1 MQPGTTPHPHLK
13 NQVERI
19 EAGNARVDEFVQV
32 TVPRI
37 VDEQSG
43 AVTRK
48 LQKARE
54 TFDIENAK
62 IAKRER
68 KVIEE
73 EAHRRIL
80 LVPPTAL
87 LRPPL
92 VACFSRLPVQWRRFM
107 Q

>member
-1 MQPGTTPHPHLK
+1 M
-13 NQVERI
+13 
-19 EAGNARVDEFVQV
+19 DEFVHV

-68 KVIEE
+68 KVRRTKTLVCCPHDRSMES
-73 EAHRRIL
+73 EAGKTDKGRENGMF
-80 LVPPTAL
+80 LVPFQAARSPSGG
-87 LRPPL
+87 RDPHP
-92 VACFSRLPVQWRRFM
+92 
-107 Q
+107 

>member
-1 MQPGTTPHPHLK
+1 MHTTHRSH
-13 NQVERI
+13 NVICTRVCHTSRTVEQQVGRV
-19 EAGNARVDEFVQV
+19 EAGNARVDEFVHV

-68 KVIEE
+68 KVYNRSKANE
-73 EAHRRIL
+73 
-80 LVPPTAL
+80 T
-87 LRPPL
+87 
-92 VACFSRLPVQWRRFM
+92 SKT
-107 Q
+107 